1 MADSRPAVTSGQRLS
16 AVVALVAF
24 ASAVACLGAAVVLD
38 LPEVLLPVGLVA
50 LTVQQ
55 AWKALVHRAL
65 RRRLHVAG
73 TLLAALGAAVTVV
86 VADLEYPLL
95 LLGLGLLA
103 VGVGTAGAALR
114 SLHLPH
120 GRLVARSRH
129 PVLIVNPRSGDG
141 AGATDLVEA
150 ARSRGIRVVEL
161 RPGDD
166 LAAVARRAARSGA
179 DCLGMAGGDGS
190 MACVAQEAL
199 RARVPFVCV
208 PAGTRNHLALDLGLD
223 RSDPVAALDAFGEAF
238 QRRIDLGLAD
248 DRVFVNNV
256 SVGAYGEVVADEDY
270 RDRKLGT
277 ALDRLPDLLGP
288 EAEPLPL
295 RFVDSEGVMQHSAVV
310 LHVSNNTYDLV
321 PALGFGSRPSLSD
334 GELGVVAVVRG
345 DGAPPLR
352 VLRWATPVFRVES
365 DGPLSCG
372 VDGEPVQLQSPATFR
387 VRRDALRVRIPRGVA
402 GISPAARRPG
412 LSVRTASRL
421 LAVARDRADLAT

>member
-1 MADSRPAVTSGQRLS
+1 MADVLPAVSTRQRLA
-16 AVVALVAF
+16 AVAALVAF
-24 ASAVACLGAAVVLD
+24 ALALGCLAVAVLLD
-38 LPEVLLPVGLVA
+38 IPEVLLPLGLVA
-50 LTVQQ
+50 LAVQQ
-55 AWKALVHRAL
+55 AWTALVRRGL
-65 RRRLHVAG
+65 RRPLHAVGSLVAF
-73 TLLAALGAAVTVV
+73 LAAALTVV
-86 VADLEYPLL
+86 LVDLEYLL
-95 LLGLGLLA
+95 LLVGLALLA
-103 VGVGTAGAALR
+103 SGVGAAGAAMR
-114 SLHLPH
+114 SLHLPR
-120 GRLVARSRH
+120 GRLVGPARH

-141 AGATDLVEA
+141 VGATDLVEA

-161 RPGDD
+161 RTGDD
-166 LAAVARRAARSGA
+166 LASVARRAVRSGA

-199 RARVPFVCV
+199 RARLPFVCV

-223 RSDPVAALDAFGEAF
+223 RSDPLAALDAFGEAF
-238 QRRIDLGLAD
+238 QRRIDLGVVN
-248 DRVFVNNV
+248 DRIFVNNV

-288 EAEPLPL
+288 DAEPLPL
-295 RFVDSEGVMQHSAVV
+295 RFVDSEGVVQRSAVV
-310 LHVSNNTYDLV
+310 LHVSNNTYDLI

-345 DGAPPLR
+345 DGPPPLR
-352 VLRWATPVFRVES
+352 VLRWTTPAFRVES

-372 VDGEPVQLQSPATFR
+372 VDGEPVQLQSPAAFR
-387 VRRDALRVRIPRGVA
+387 VRRDALRVRIPRGAA

-421 LAVARDRADLAT
+421 LAVARGRADLAT